1 MDFKIFIFY
10 FLLVFTVVTFASG
23 VLFYRVS
30 VKYIDKHMEKD
41 GVSPPGWDKGIGASV
56 SFYIFAMF
64 LNVLVYRRLCL
75 TAVLS
80 QSTQEH

>member
-30 VKYIDKHMEKD
+30 VKYMEKD

-56 SFYIFAMF
+56 SFYIFAIF
-64 LNVLVYRRLCL
+64 LSVQESQHHYLMVVL
-75 TAVLS
+75 
-80 QSTQEH
+80 